1 MPANSEKDPKVAP
14 VQPDSYTSTVPA
26 DEPPSLSRIMDSA
39 SPTPGSVQDS
49 RIHAFSVSP
58 ASTFL
63 EEVADQIAY
72 RPVRASL
79 CRELREHIT
88 DRAED
93 YVSQGMTPKDAE
105 AAAVRSMGDPLALGA
120 QLNKIHS
127 LQKSPALAVLSLLLL
142 LTGFGFAAW
151 MQWSPEQSANGFLYY
166 LPGTLLLLLTAWKG
180 CPLVIRHH
188 RILLTLAACLYIVQ
202 GLLAFLVRHG
212 RYVFFGTHVTGYFS
226 LLLFGPILI
235 LLAYRLRRHG
245 PWTLAAAMI
254 LCTAAI
260 AVFHHYVTGTFGL
273 SASLVLAFSLA
284 AALLA
289 MIRRG
294 ILGLENASQNRPNG
308 TYRNRKGILYGI
320 LLAGTLLTGAWFL
333 SSPDKLLAAD
343 AFVHPEASVHSTWDD
358 TYNNVLIR
366 ELLSRTP
373 AVGGLNLDPEELMD
387 YGTGAWYFS
396 DRDPLQIGLDVA
408 HLKTEADQQAFDEAY
423 ARRREAGAFP
433 RLIHYDQ
440 SDVTLWDIL
449 PQHYHNNY
457 LIAVTMFL
465 YGRIP
470 GLLLAAVLAGFY
482 LVLFSCIHKIH
493 GKLAFSLACC
503 CGFCLLG
510 QSILYVLGNLGYQY
524 ACFTNLP
531 LVSEGKISILFNMM
545 LLGFIFS
552 AYRYDHVLEEPASR
566 HFLVSRQTPAS

>member
-1 MPANSEKDPKVAP
+1 MP
-14 VQPDSYTSTVPA
+14 
-26 DEPPSLSRIMDSA
+26 
-39 SPTPGSVQDS
+39 
-49 RIHAFSVSP
+49 VSP
-58 ASTFL
+58 ENNRHTKAAPTQAGSGYFNAASAFL
-63 EEVADQIAY
+63 QEVADQIAY

-79 CRELREHIT
+79 CQELQEHIA
-88 DRAED
+88 DRTED
-93 YVSQGMTPKDAE
+93 YISQGMAPEEAE
-105 AAAVRSMGDPLALGA
+105 AAAVRSMGDAMALGA
-120 QLNKIHS
+120 RLNEVHS
-127 LQKSPALAVLSLLLL
+127 LQKSPSLAVLSLVLL

-151 MQWSPEQSANGFLYY
+151 MQWSPEQSANGCLYY

-188 RILLTLAACLYIVQ
+188 RLLLALAACVYIIQ
-202 GLLAFLVRHG
+202 GLLTILVRHG
-212 RYVFFGTHVTGYFS
+212 GFVFFSTHMTGYFA
-226 LLLFGPILI
+226 LLLLGPVLI
-235 LLAYRLRRHG
+235 LTAYRLRRHS
-245 PWTLAAAMI
+245 PWTLAAVMAFC
-254 LCTAAI
+254 LAGI
-260 AVFHHYVTGTFGL
+260 AGFYRYVTGTFGL

-284 AALLA
+284 ATLFA
-289 MIRRG
+289 MIRRD
-294 ILGLENASQNRPNG
+294 ILGLEHAPMNRRSKTHQNKKG
-308 TYRNRKGILYGI
+308 TLYGI

-333 SSPDKLLAAD
+333 SSPDRLLTAD

-373 AVGGLNLDPEELMD
+373 AVGGLDLDPETLMN

-396 DRDPLQIGLDVA
+396 SRDPLQIGIDA
-408 HLKTEADQQAFDEAY
+408 SHLKTEADQQAFDEAY
-423 ARRREAGAFP
+423 AARREAGAFP

-440 SDVTLWDIL
+440 SDVTLWNIL

-470 GLLLAAVLAGFY
+470 GLLLVAVLAGFY
-482 LVLFSCIHKIH
+482 LVLFSCIHRIH
-493 GKLAFSLACC
+493 GKLAYSLACC

-524 ACFTNLP
+524 AYFTSLP

-552 AYRYDHVLEEPASR
+552 AYRYDHVLEEPAGR
-566 HFLVSRQTPAS
+566 RCLTSRQTPAA